1 MNKDF
6 FMNKRMRQIVGEEID
21 NVMKN
26 DSEGKYA
33 STLQDEELTEGVT
46 YLYAKKRVFPL
57 ILLLTVEE
65 HTSIVVTHYVCI

>member
-1 MNKDF
+1 
-6 FMNKRMRQIVGEEID
+6 MNKRMRQIVGEEID

-26 DSEGKYA
+26 NSEGKYA

-46 YLYAKKRVFPL
+46 YLYAKNTGLPL

-65 HTSIVVTHYVCI
+65 HTSIMVTHYACI

>member
-26 DSEGKYA
+26 NSEGKYA
-33 STLQDEELTEGVT
+33 STLQDEELTEV
-46 YLYAKKRVFPL
+46 LLICMQKIRVFPL

-65 HTSIVVTHYVCI
+65 HTSIMVTHYACI

>member
-1 MNKDF
+1 
-6 FMNKRMRQIVGEEID
+6 MRQIVGEEID
-21 NVMKN
+21 NFMKN

-46 YLYAKKRVFPL
+46 YLYEKKRVFPL

>member
-1 MNKDF
+1 
-6 FMNKRMRQIVGEEID
+6 MNKRMRQIVGEEIN

-46 YLYAKKRVFPL
+46 YLYAKKYGSSL
-57 ILLLTVEE
+57 
-65 HTSIVVTHYVCI
+65 

>member
-46 YLYAKKRVFPL
+46 YLYAKKYGSSL
-57 ILLLTVEE
+57 
-65 HTSIVVTHYVCI
+65 

>member
-1 MNKDF
+1 MIYISK
-6 FMNKRMRQIVGEEID
+6 
-21 NVMKN
+21 NVDDKL
-26 DSEGKYA
+26 DEYA
-33 STLQDEELTEGVT
+33 SFLRYNSSYTIDEELTEGVT

>member
-1 MNKDF
+1 
-6 FMNKRMRQIVGEEID
+6 MRQIVGEEID
-21 NVMKN
+21 NFMKN

>member
-1 MNKDF
+1 
-6 FMNKRMRQIVGEEID
+6 MNKRMRQIVGEEID

-33 STLQDEELTEGVT
+33 STLQNEELTEGVT
-46 YLYAKKRVFPL
+46 YLYAKIRVFPL

-65 HTSIVVTHYVCI
+65 HTSIMVTRYACI

>member
-1 MNKDF
+1 
-6 FMNKRMRQIVGEEID
+6 MNKRMRQIVGEEID

-46 YLYAKKRVFPL
+46 YLYAKIRVFPL

>member
-1 MNKDF
+1 
-6 FMNKRMRQIVGEEID
+6 MNKRMRQIVGEEID

-33 STLQDEELTEGVT
+33 STLQDEELTEGV
-46 YLYAKKRVFPL
+46 LICMQKIRVFPL

-65 HTSIVVTHYVCI
+65 HTSIMVTHYVCI